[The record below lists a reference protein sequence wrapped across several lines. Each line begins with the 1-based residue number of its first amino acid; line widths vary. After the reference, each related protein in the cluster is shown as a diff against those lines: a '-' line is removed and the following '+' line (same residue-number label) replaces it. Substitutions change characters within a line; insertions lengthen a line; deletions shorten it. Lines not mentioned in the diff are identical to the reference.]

1 MAPRLNYAVV
11 LPLQFATFRKHM
23 SRCLLVLALGVTISN
38 GGGRGAQATGLGSE
52 LGMASLGFLVL
63 PFDNTSGDSAQDYIA
78 AGITSDLTSGL
89 SRIKDSIVIA
99 GGSARAISSQSLAVV
114 DMGRRLGVSFVIHG
128 NASMKGA
135 RLRVSATLFRA
146 QDEEQLWSE
155 QFEADF
161 VALRD
166 LERKIVTSVARHL
179 DAVVVDAGPPVPL
192 ASATSP
198 AALDSLLR
206 ARAIASRPTAA
217 DTISEAGR
225 LFSAALRDPV
235 IGAEAKGDL
244 AAIHLAVALNSR
256 GNAPAFDLRECD
268 RLVQEALASNPNNA
282 RALNTLGALRRAT
295 GKPREALAAYE
306 AAVAADRNDA
316 NAHAQIGRLKIDLG
330 DAKSALPHIELA
342 LRLSPLDAQR
352 SLWFTFA
359 GLALL
364 SAGEPGARPWLENAV
379 AAGPQFV
386 TALVFLAAAQQ
397 LDGHDDDARRTMGTA
412 RQMSPTLS
420 IARVEQQF
428 APNDRGGPRWS
439 RIRDSLR
446 QAGLPN

>member
-1 MAPRLNYAVV
+1 MAPRLNYVV
-11 LPLQFATFRKHM
+11 ALPLQFATFRKHM
-23 SRCLLVLALGVTISN
+23 LLLVLALGVIISN
-38 GGGRGAQATGLGSE
+38 GGGREARAAGPGSE

-89 SRIKDSIVIA
+89 SRIKDSFVIA
-99 GGSARAISSQSLAVV
+99 GGSARAISSQSLAAA
-114 DMGRRLGVSFVIHG
+114 DMGRRLGVTFVIHG
-128 NASMKGA
+128 NASMKDA
-135 RLRVSATLFRA
+135 RLGVSATLLRA

-155 QFEADF
+155 QFETDF

-166 LERKIVTSVARHL
+166 LERKIVASVARHL
-179 DAVVVDAGPPVPL
+179 HVVVADAGPPVPL
-192 ASATSP
+192 AAATGA

-206 ARAIASRPTAA
+206 GRAIAGRPTTAE
-217 DTISEAGR
+217 TISEAGR
-225 LFSAALRDPV
+225 LFSAALRDPL
-235 IGAEAKGDL
+235 IGAEAKADL

-268 RLVQEALASNPNNA
+268 RLVQEALASNPSNA

-330 DAKSALPHIELA
+330 DAESALPHIEFA

-352 SLWFTFA
+352 SLWLTFA

-364 SAGEPGARPWLENAV
+364 SAGEPSQARPWLEKAV
-379 AAGPQFV
+379 SAGPQFV

-397 LDGHDDDARRTMGTA
+397 LEGHGDDARRTIGVA
-412 RQMSPTLS
+412 RQMSPILS

-428 APNDRGGPRWS
+428 APNKPADPHWS